1 MADSDSR
8 PDFAAQAGAAAALV
22 HRILSGDTVAETELV
37 ERYSRGVYFLLSE
50 LTRDRARADDLHQE
64 TFRLVIEKVRAGEL
78 REPERLPGF
87 IRQLAKNLFIAD
99 YRKTA
104 LRSMEDLETVPQ
116 PAAPAPDQLVQVLQ
130 EEDTRLVRELL
141 AGLQPERDRL
151 VLFRFYLA
159 GEPREKICADLG
171 LTVGTFNVAL
181 HRARQRF
188 KTLVE
193 TNAARRRPAAGAA
206 LR

>member
-1 MADSDSR
+1 MKVPEFR
-8 PDFAAQAGAAAALV
+8 PEFAAQTAAAAALV
-22 HRILSGDTVAETELV
+22 RRILSGDTAAETELV
-37 ERYSRGVYFLLSE
+37 ERYSRGVYFLLTE

-64 TFRLVIEKVRAGEL
+64 TFRLVIEKLRAGEL
-78 REPERLPGF
+78 REPAKLPGF

-99 YRKTA
+99 YRKKA
-104 LRSMEDLETVPQ
+104 RRMMEDLETVPQ
-116 PAAPAPDQLVQVLQ
+116 PADPTPDQLVQVLQ

-141 AGLQPERDRL
+141 AGLQPERDRF

-188 KTLVE
+188 KTLIE
-193 TNAARRRPAAGAA
+193 TSAARRRPEAG
-206 LR
+206 